1 MKPTVQARLL
11 VALLSLCALQS
22 PGLALA
28 QPTSST
34 DPAALQPAP
43 LQPALPQSALPQP
56 GLLQLAGAWRIAQA
70 RSEPLLDT
78 RRARL
83 DFHSDGRLTGHTSC
97 NPLQAHY
104 TLDGERLALHKL
116 STGRERCATLQLEQ
130 EDRVLS
136 ALDAVATA
144 RVRPDG
150 LLELRDADGR
160 GVLRATRWAAAAP

>member
-1 MKPTVQARLL
+1 MAT
-11 VALLSLCALQS
+11 ALLALCGAGLQ
-22 PGLALA
+22 A
-28 QPTSST
+28 QPTSAT
-34 DPAALQPAP
+34 GPAVLPPQQLQV
-43 LQPALPQSALPQP
+43 
-56 GLLQLAGAWRIAQA
+56 AGAWRIAQA

-83 DFHSDGRLTGHTSC
+83 DFHPDGRLTGHTSC
-97 NPLQAHY
+97 NPLQARY
-104 TLDGERLALHKL
+104 TLDAERLTLQNL
-116 STGRERCATLQLEQ
+116 SAGREPCNTLQLEQ

-160 GVLRATRWAAAAP
+160 GVLRATRWQQSP